1 MWCWCPGVGRSRMG
15 GGADTLG
22 VMYLAQNIPSW
33 INGGTVKIFF
43 WVLVIG
49 AIAVSKIVKAA
60 KEQAE
65 LRRQLEMAKRAE
77 DEALRLGRP
86 LPGSVQER
94 PTTVDTSN
102 KSAAQR
108 LEELAAQRRAQI
120 EELRRQRAA
129 SAQQAPPTAHQ
140 QPRVQVQ
147 QQPQMSPARSAPA
160 PIPARQTTSA
170 PGPVGQPFGKTQTT
184 RGSARPLEKP
194 QKAQRPQKQQRPPQA
209 RPVQQPVQQQRVVAQ
224 AEPVDEHEGESSTQ
238 RLVPDAVAA
247 TGVRRGGGLRPGPGD
262 WRRAFIFQ
270 ELLSPPKALRQE

>member
-1 MWCWCPGVGRSRMG
+1 
-15 GGADTLG
+15 
-22 VMYLAQNIPSW
+22 MYLAQNIPNW
-33 INGGTVKIFF
+33 INSGTVKIFF

-65 LRRQLEMAKRAE
+65 LRRQMEIAKRAE

-94 PTTVDTSN
+94 PAAVAVGRPPMADTSN

-129 SAQQAPPTAHQ
+129 SAQQGVPPTSHQ

-160 PIPARQTTSA
+160 PMPARQTTAA
-170 PGPVGQPFGKTQTT
+170 PAPVGQPFGKTQTT

-194 QKAQRPQKQQRPPQA
+194 QKAQRQQKQQKPPQA
-209 RPVQQPVQQQRVVAQ
+209 RPVQQPAQQQRPVARVE
-224 AEPVDEHEGESSTQ
+224 AVDPHEGESSTH

-247 TGVRRGGGLRPGPGD
+247 AGARGVRDLRPGPGD

>member
-1 MWCWCPGVGRSRMG
+1 VI
-15 GGADTLG
+15 
-22 VMYLAQNIPSW
+22 YLAQNSQNWLNP
-33 INGGTVKIFF
+33 NTLKIAI
-43 WVLVIG
+43 WVLIIG
-49 AIAVSKIVKAA
+49 AIAVGKIVKAA

-65 LRRQLEMAKRAE
+65 LRRQMELAKRAE

-94 PTTVDTSN
+94 PEAVAVGRPPMADTSN

-129 SAQQAPPTAHQ
+129 SAQQGVPPTVHQ

-160 PIPARQTTSA
+160 PMPARQTTSA

-194 QKAQRPQKQQRPPQA
+194 QKAQKQQKQQKPPQA
-209 RPVQQPVQQQRVVAQ
+209 RPVQQPVQQQRPVAR
-224 AEPVDEHEGESSTQ
+224 AESVDPHEGESSTH

-247 TGVRRGGGLRPGPGD
+247 SSARGGRGFRPGPGD

>member
-1 MWCWCPGVGRSRMG
+1 M
-15 GGADTLG
+15 G

-33 INGGTVKIFF
+33 VNGGTVKIVF

-65 LRRQLEMAKRAE
+65 LRRQMEMAKRAE

-94 PTTVDTSN
+94 PAAVAVGRPVLADTSN
-102 KSAAQR
+102 KSASQR

-129 SAQQAPPTAHQ
+129 SAQQGAPSTSHQ
-140 QPRVQVQ
+140 PPRVQVQ
-147 QQPQMSPARSAPA
+147 QQPQRSPARSAPA
-160 PIPARQTTSA
+160 PMPARQTTSA

-194 QKAQRPQKQQRPPQA
+194 QKAQKQQKQQKPPQA
-209 RPVQQPVQQQRVVAQ
+209 RPVQQPVQQQRPLAR
-224 AEPVDEHEGESSTQ
+224 AEAVDPHEGESSTH

-247 TGVRRGGGLRPGPGD
+247 AGARAGRGLRPGPGD